1 MTNVLDFIRWALTHV
16 NPNTV
21 PSGAVLANGTATN
34 VGTEPWHY
42 LYGSVRTNTTAA
54 RIAERWRNYY
64 SSHGWSREAY
74 DNATAEMQP
83 DDYATDCQGLLD
95 AYLTHVQGEKTDV
108 NADYNYRKWCTGK
121 GKTSEIERP
130 YELGEAVFMA
140 NSKGKMS
147 HVGWIC
153 GTDSDGK
160 PLVVEARG
168 LSYGVVITRL
178 DERAWTHRGLMTKKF
193 DYQEDKPMATKFE
206 VIKPMLKGDG
216 VIEMQKALNVNGYT
230 DDNGNKLVEDGK
242 WGSKS
247 QAAFR
252 KLLEAH
258 MQESN
263 IKITVNDA
271 EMFSWLIKHI

>member
-1 MTNVLDFIRWALTHV
+1 MTNILDFIRWALTHV
-16 NPNTV
+16 DPNTV

-42 LYGSVRTNTTAA
+42 LYGTVRTKTTPS
-54 RIAERWRNYY
+54 RIEERWKNFY
-64 SSHGWSREAY
+64 SSHGWSKEGY
-74 DNATAEMQP
+74 DDATAEMKP

-95 AYLTHVQGEKTDV
+95 AYLTYVQGEKTDV
-108 NADYNYRKWCTGK
+108 NADYNYHKWCTGK

-130 YELGEAVFMA
+130 YELGEALFMA
-140 NSKGKMS
+140 NIRGKMK
-147 HVGWIC
+147 HIGWIC
-153 GTDSDGK
+153 GLDSDGE

-178 DERAWTHRGLMTKKF
+178 EDRAWTHRGLMTKKF
-193 DYQEDKPMATKFE
+193 DYKEDKPMATKFE

-216 VIEMQKALNVNGYT
+216 VKAMQNALNVNGYT

-252 KLLEAH
+252 KMLEAH

-263 IKITVNDA
+263 IKIMVNDS
-271 EMFSWLIKHI
+271 EMFSWSIKHI